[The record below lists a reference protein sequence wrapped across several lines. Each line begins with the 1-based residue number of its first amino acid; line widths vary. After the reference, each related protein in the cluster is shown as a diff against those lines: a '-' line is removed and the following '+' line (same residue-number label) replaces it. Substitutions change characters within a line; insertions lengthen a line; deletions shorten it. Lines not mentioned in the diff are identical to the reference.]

1 MIGTMYNKST
11 NVDLVEFNTH
21 GVVRAHVPNDRKD
34 KSDNFMT
41 IRHFCT
47 RFPCLQPFCINDVNT
62 DSGFRIYASTCEKG
76 SAILAASLMAPVNLS
91 RQVQSMGYVIS
102 IHEEI
107 MLHGNSMTTMKKML
121 DKQARDEKREEK
133 AEMKRKSED
142 VRRKQAAAVAA
153 KQPVAPPLQPSVPG
167 APIPASAKQPPPKP
181 SINKVMTWLSTIA
194 SSKAAASVV
203 RPVAVHSAAAA
214 VVHPVAVTHP
224 APMGAAASTKPVG
237 PGGKPRTSLARRMGK
252 KVGVGITTP
261 LPIPWDPTKKFSENC
276 MALPPREAP
285 PSMYPVYL
293 AEQEAIRL
301 YAQRQP
307 KGWKLS
313 FLQTLSLLLL
323 GFCAREL
330 WNYSHAPSKLASV
343 S

>member
-1 MIGTMYNKST
+1 
-11 NVDLVEFNTH
+11 
-21 GVVRAHVPNDRKD
+21 
-34 KSDNFMT
+34 
-41 IRHFCT
+41 
-47 RFPCLQPFCINDVNT
+47 
-62 DSGFRIYASTCEKG
+62 
-76 SAILAASLMAPVNLS
+76 
-91 RQVQSMGYVIS
+91 
-102 IHEEI
+102 

-121 DKQARDEKREEK
+121 DKRARDEKREEK

-237 PGGKPRTSLARRMGK
+237 PGGKPRTSLARKLGK
-252 KVGVGITTP
+252 KAFKVGVGITTP

-276 MALPPREAP
+276 MALPTQEAP

-293 AEQEAIRL
+293 AEQEAGRL
-301 YAQRQP
+301 YAQRRA

-313 FLQTLSLLLL
+313 TCQFLLVIYVGLCTLFGL
-323 GFCAREL
+323 REL
-330 WNYSHAPSKLASV
+330 WVYINRTPFKLTNV